1 MHCNLCFERQAK
13 AWHISSCGKIA
24 CQNCVQKLKKT
35 QCDDCK
41 GPCTRTL
48 ELNSKAP
55 KEVRRLFGDITE
67 EIKAVSK
74 IMNFQETQKAKFI
87 QALKRNN
94 AKLDKKRADMVKL
107 KESKLVRIEEA
118 KIRLAAVNEDI
129 KRKKT
134 LIKSYD
140 ANTENQPPLPSD
152 SLLSLFPQPD
162 TGAPGFLTS
171 TPIPHQTQA
180 GNHTLE
186 ADFMQLR
193 TPAAWYNPEGIG
205 LREEVKA
212 HRRSFDRPRAK
223 VKSPARTSFDRC
235 RAEVK
240 SPARTSIERSIEEFV
255 SPTNSRKSFDIDMH
269 RAEKMKSPVE
279 KALDK
284 LLGEYINPFFSNI
297 KVTFLIQSTTPL

>member
-240 SPARTSIERSIEEFV
+240 SPVRTSIERSIEEFV

-269 RAEKMKSPVE
+269 RAENMKSPVE
-279 KALDK
+279 KALDE
-284 LLGEYINPFFSNI
+284 LLGEYVISFFSNI
-297 KVTFLIQSTTPL
+297 NATFLIQSTTPL